1 MNPNNKFNFS
11 SEQLNNSLRAVG
23 IFCLGLLSLFLLVKT
38 INEVKTY
45 STIGES
51 ETAYQNAITVSGKS
65 EMMIKPDV
73 TVLTITIDESANTIE
88 EAQSKAATKEKRAI
102 AFVKEKGI
110 KDGDIKTTYYYTST
124 KYESVSTPCAAPK
137 MPSMSTSYVAYPCG
151 SKTIEAGYQ
160 TTETVEFRI
169 RDITAHPEK
178 AGELIAGLGS
188 MGVKPSN
195 PVSTVD
201 KPEVY
206 KQQVRAEA
214 IAKAK
219 KEAEVLAKNLGVK
232 LVRITSF
239 SENGGGGYPMPMYD
253 RAVSAMGA
261 SEKAVAPEL
270 PVGTDKISSEV
281 SITYQIR

>member
-1 MNPNNKFNFS
+1 MNPNGKFNFS

-23 IFCLGLLSLFLLVKT
+23 IFCIGLLSLFLLVKT
-38 INEVKTY
+38 VNEIKTY
-45 STIGES
+45 STIGEPA
-51 ETAYQNAITVSGKS
+51 TAYQNAITVSGKS

-73 TVLTITIDESANTIE
+73 TVLSITIDESANTIE

-102 AFVKEKGI
+102 AFAKEKGI
-110 KDGDIKTTYYYTST
+110 KADDIKTTYYYTST
-124 KYESVSTPCAAPK
+124 KYETASTPCPMPK
-137 MPSMSTSYVAYPCG
+137 TPTVSYVAYPCG

-178 AGELIAGLGS
+178 AGELVAGLGS

-201 KPEVY
+201 NPEAF
-206 KQQVRAEA
+206 KRQVRAEA
-214 IAKAK
+214 IAKAR
-219 KEAEVLAKNLGVK
+219 KEAEVLARDLGVK
-232 LVRITSF
+232 LVKITSF
-239 SENGGGGYPMPMYD
+239 AENGGAGYPVPMYAMD
-253 RAVSAMGA
+253 SISAR

-270 PVGTDKISSEV
+270 PTGTDKITSEV
-281 SITYQIR
+281 TITYQIR

>member
-23 IFCLGLLSLFLLVKT
+23 VFCLGLLSLFLL
-38 INEVKTY
+38 VKTY

-102 AFVKEKGI
+102 AFAKEKGI

-124 KYESVSTPCAAPK
+124 KYDNVSTPCPMTK
-137 MPSMSTSYVAYPCG
+137 NPSVSYVAYPCG

-160 TTETVEFRI
+160 TIETVEFRI

-178 AGELIAGLGS
+178 AGELVAGLGS

-201 KPEVY
+201 RPEVY

-270 PVGTDKISSEV
+270 PVGTDKITSEV